1 MVIRGRSL
9 IFGAW
14 AQIRLVRM
22 QARLDC
28 AHGRDTAGF
37 VTGHRGS
44 PLGGVD
50 FAMGNAMRPLDAR
63 RVRFM
68 PAINEEAPGPPRS
81 EASASYPM
89 PSARSKASS
98 RSGTARVRASIAP
111 ATCSGTATRMACP
124 VTEVCS

>member
-68 PAINEEAPGPPRS
+68 PAINEELAAAAALGSQRV
-81 EASASYPM
+81 ASD
-89 PSARSKASS
+89 
-98 RSGTARVRASIAP
+98 
-111 ATCSGTATRMACP
+111 ACRT
-124 VTEVCS
+124 VEGVFALRYG